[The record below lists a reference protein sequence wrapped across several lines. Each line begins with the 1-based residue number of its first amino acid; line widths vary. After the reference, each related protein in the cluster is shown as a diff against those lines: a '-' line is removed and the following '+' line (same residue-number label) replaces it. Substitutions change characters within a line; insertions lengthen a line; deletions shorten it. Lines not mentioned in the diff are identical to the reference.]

1 MRLFNILFFLAILY
15 PATVNS
21 QVNDNVAIEGTILD
35 EASREPLPFATI
47 SLLNN
52 RVGTISN
59 VNGEFRIIIPSAR
72 RNDSLRISYVGFKS
86 IRYKISEI
94 AKGARFFLVEDLRAL
109 DEVVV
114 IGLTAQSIL
123 EKAIQKIPD
132 NYYNAPY
139 KSKGF
144 YRLTAK
150 KEDQYIRLSEAAF
163 ELYHSEK
170 SSTGNQLKL
179 EKMREIKDEQLLR
192 NIFFGNSPKGI
203 FGRDV
208 INNLDESEFLDKKGI
223 KNHTFSLELITS
235 YNDKE
240 VYVISF
246 DQKDGIKKVGYR
258 GKLVIDLET
267 FAFIHL
273 DFGMSPKSIQYYKA
287 SASQRLLMDL
297 LDIHVGVLKSDTQ
310 INYKKIGDKYYLS
323 SVHDDIVLSLQ
334 STRAQYDFDPDVRV
348 DYLITDIE
356 TENCQP
362 FESEEVLRKNKLIEN
377 QNSLYDQAF
386 WNEHTVLLPN
396 VDFETIAKSIAA
408 KNKTREFK
416 VEIENLLFKYPK
428 KNRRSRID
436 SVLTFYNRKNLFN
449 GNALVSYDGEV
460 ILQKSYNNSLT
471 KNHQNTQFRI
481 GSTSKTFTSML
492 IMLLENE
499 GKLDVSDSIGMYLPE
514 YIHGGIT
521 IEQLLTHQSG
531 IPNYTV
537 NNDYA
542 AKISSK
548 PYPLNELV
556 NLFCSDSLEFEPG
569 SKFEYS
575 NSSYVL
581 LSLIIEKITDKAFAT
596 VLKERIFD
604 KLKMDHSYF
613 GDPVDTTNLAIGYI
627 YGKTEHVYFVQNA
640 SGAGGITSTTED
652 LLKWSNAIEEETL
665 LPKEQ
670 MQELFMPRADY
681 SEWEADYGY
690 GWMLDRYMFQASKKH
705 QIHYHPGTELG
716 FYSMFLKQP
725 DEKISVI
732 LLSNTGD
739 FPRFPIADLILNELG
754 KWGRSDSKLATTIE
768 PANHLLDT
776 SSESY
781 EIQNYSITNSIDQWV
796 ETFKKKQHIP
806 GLQLAVM
813 KDDSLV
819 YSNAFGHSDKSN
831 KVKTNTTTQFRI
843 ASVSKTL
850 TSAGLMKLVSQ
861 GKVDL
866 DKSVRHYVPSFP
878 QKKHPISVRQLLS
891 HLGGIRDY
899 FGKSWEEEI
908 FIQEHYNNSTEAIS
922 IFSED
927 ALVAKPGT
935 QFVYSSFGYTLL
947 GAVIESASK
956 QSYLEYMNKEIWKP
970 LNMDFTYGDISDST
984 MAHKSKFYFF
994 AGVEATPYDL
1004 SYSYPGGGLVSTSED
1019 LVNFG
1024 SALLEDKLLG
1034 DSVREQVFET
1044 QHTSDS
1050 LPTGYGLGWYI
1061 GEDLNGNKIWYH
1073 AGELPSSGSMLL
1085 IYPDHKLVIAVLAN
1099 SPIISEADGFSDEM
1113 QKFTEMIVNY
1123 KGW

>member
-1 MRLFNILFFLAILY
+1 MRLFNLLFFLVILY

-21 QVNDNVAIEGTILD
+21 QVNGDVVIEGTVFD
-35 EASREPLPFATI
+35 DASKEPLPYANI
-47 SLLNN
+47 SLPNN
-52 RVGTISN
+52 RVGTVSN
-59 VNGEFRIIIPSAR
+59 INGEFRIIIPSA
-72 RNDSLRISYVGFKS
+72 NKSDSLRISYIGFKS
-86 IRYKISEI
+86 ITHKISEI
-94 AKGARFFLVEDLRAL
+94 AKGARFFLVEDLQAL
-109 DEVVV
+109 DEVVI

-123 EKAIQKIPD
+123 KKAIQKIPD

-144 YRLTAK
+144 YRLTIK
-150 KEDQYIRLSEAAF
+150 KEDLYIRLSEAAF

-170 SSTGNQLKL
+170 SSNGNQLKL
-179 EKMREIKDEQLLR
+179 EKMREIKDEQVLH
-192 NIFFGNSPKGI
+192 NILSGKTPKGI
-203 FGRDV
+203 FKSDI
-208 INNLDESEFLDKKGI
+208 INNLDESWFLSKKGI
-223 KNHTFSLELITS
+223 KNHTFSLETTTS

-246 DQKDGIKKVGYR
+246 DQKDGIKKAGYR

-273 DFGMSPKSIQYYKA
+273 DFGMSPKSIQYHKA
-287 SASQRLLMDL
+287 SASQRILMEL
-297 LDIHVGVLKSDTQ
+297 FDIHLAAVKSDTQ
-310 INYKKIGDKYYLS
+310 ISYKKIGDKYYLS
-323 SVHDDIVLSLQ
+323 SVHADAITSFQ
-334 STRAQYDFDPDVRV
+334 STREQFDFEADFQL

-356 TENCQP
+356 IENCQP
-362 FESEEVLRKNKLIEN
+362 FTNEEVLGKNKRIEF
-377 QNSLYDQAF
+377 QNSIYDQAF
-386 WNEHTVLLPN
+386 WNEHTVVLPN
-396 VDFETIAKSIAA
+396 FDFETIAKSIAA
-408 KNKTREFK
+408 KNKTRDFK
-416 VEIENLLFKYPK
+416 VEIGNLLHKYPK
-428 KNRRSRID
+428 KNRGSRID
-436 SVLTFYNRKNLFN
+436 SVLTFYNRKDLFN
-449 GNALVSYDGEV
+449 GNALVAYNGEV
-460 ILQKSYNNSLT
+460 IFQKSYNNSLT

-481 GSTSKTFTSML
+481 GSASKTFTSML

-499 GKLDVSDSIGMYLPE
+499 GKLDVSDSIEMYLPK

-531 IPNYTV
+531 IPNYIV
-537 NNDYA
+537 NEDYL
-542 AKISSK
+542 AKRVSK
-548 PYPLNELV
+548 PYPLGELV
-556 NLFCSDSLEFEPG
+556 SLFCSAPLEFEPG

-575 NSSYVL
+575 NSGYVV
-581 LSLIIEKITDKAFAT
+581 LSLIIEKITNKSYAE
-596 VLKERIFD
+596 VLKEKIFD

-613 GDPVDTTNLAIGYI
+613 GEPVEKTNLAIGYM
-627 YGKTEHVYFVQNA
+627 YGKPEQRYFVQNV

-670 MQELFMPRADY
+670 MKELFVPRADY

-690 GWMLDRYMFQASKKH
+690 GWMLDRYMFRASKKH

-754 KWGRSDSKLATTIE
+754 KWGRSDSKLSAKIE
-768 PANHLLDT
+768 LASLPLDT
-776 SSESY
+776 TSESY
-781 EIQNYSITNSIDQWV
+781 KIQDYSITDSIDQWA
-796 ETFKKKQHIP
+796 EAFKEKQHIP

-819 YSNAFGHSDKSN
+819 YSNAFGYSDKIN
-831 KVKTNTTTQFRI
+831 KVEANPTTQFRI

-861 GKVDL
+861 GKIDL
-866 DKSVRHYVPSFP
+866 NKTVRHYVPSFP
-878 QKKHPISVRQLLS
+878 QKEHPITVRQLLS

-899 FGKSWEEEI
+899 YGKSLEDEI
-908 FIQEHYNNSTEAIS
+908 FVQEHYNNSTEAIS

-927 ALVAKPGT
+927 ALVVEPGT

-947 GAVIESASK
+947 GAVIESASN
-956 QSYLEYMNKEIWKP
+956 QSYLEYMNKDIWKP

-994 AGVEATPYDL
+994 AGEEATSYDL

-1024 SALLEDKLLG
+1024 SALLEDKLLN
-1034 DSVREQVFET
+1034 DAVREQVFET
-1044 QHTSDS
+1044 QHTSNG

-1061 GEDLNGNKIWYH
+1061 GGDFNENKVWYH
-1073 AGELPSSGSMLL
+1073 AGELPSSGSMILV
-1085 IYPDHKLVIAVLAN
+1085 YPEHKLVIALLAN
-1099 SPIISEADGFSDEM
+1099 SPIISVTDDGFSDEI
-1113 QKFTEMIVNY
+1113 QSLGEMIYNH
-1123 KGW
+1123 